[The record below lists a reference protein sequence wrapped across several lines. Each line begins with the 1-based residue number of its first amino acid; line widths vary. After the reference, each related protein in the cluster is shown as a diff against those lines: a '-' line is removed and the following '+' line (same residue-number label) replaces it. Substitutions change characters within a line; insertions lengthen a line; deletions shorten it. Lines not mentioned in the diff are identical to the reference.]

1 MKLWLGWIITRAL
14 LVAGLWAGFVNGVQ
28 GAANIGL
35 FMAWLLIVLSL
46 LAQTKAVQE
55 ACARDPSPV
64 PVWLNRTLQMLVLL
78 FLIWHDAVITAAAWG
93 LHAALIDVARQ
104 ARKASERA
112 PK

>member
-46 LAQTKAVQE
+46 FAQTKAVQE
-55 ACARDPSPV
+55 AYARDPSPV
-64 PVWLNRTLQMLVLL
+64 PAWLNRALQLLVLL
-78 FLIWHDAVITAAAWG
+78 FLLWHDAVITGAAWA
-93 LHAALIDVARQ
+93 LHAALLEGARQ
-104 ARKASERA
+104 ARKAHERSLR
-112 PK
+112 